1 MSDSIPP
8 PGYSSESMLHGSG
21 SAHIVA
27 MRGGGTG
34 SAAAPS
40 ASSGTVTAAVSS
52 NTAAVSSNTAAAN
65 ATSSGN
71 IPVISSSNTAAVSS
85 NTAAANAI
93 SSGNIPVI
101 SSSNTAAAPSASSG
115 TVTAAVSGNT
125 AAVSSNTAAVSGN
138 TAVSSNTAAVSSNVV
153 DASGNT
159 IKEEENKYEIEWEG
173 STYTLAKT
181 LDEWEDE
188 EDESL
193 FLNFIGIPKRVF
205 SSPGEYYEFINN
217 LSGCVNDGSS
227 IDAGCDAVNA
237 IFKKVILMHIEDLSD
252 QQRYGNVQKVMK
264 IIDPESDEQLA
275 EGAITEGETPEGK
288 SAEGSTSQ
296 NNAAAK
302 NTEQPPSGGK
312 NQPVAVEKLS

>member
-27 MRGGGTG
+27 MRGGATG
-34 SAAAPS
+34 FAVSGKRAATLPVSGKHAATPSVPGAVPAVPAAP
-40 ASSGTVTAAVSS
+40 AAVSVTATNNAS
-52 NTAAVSSNTAAAN
+52 VDASKNTVDA
-65 ATSSGN
+65 SGN
-71 IPVISSSNTAAVSS
+71 IVDASKNT
-85 NTAAANAI
+85 
-93 SSGNIPVI
+93 
-101 SSSNTAAAPSASSG
+101 
-115 TVTAAVSGNT
+115 
-125 AAVSSNTAAVSGN
+125 
-138 TAVSSNTAAVSSNVV
+138 V

-159 IKEEENKYEIEWEG
+159 VDASGNIVDASGNTVDASRNTVDASGNTVDASGNTVDASGNIYEIEWEG

-193 FLNFIGIPKRVF
+193 FLNFIGIPKKAF
-205 SSPGEYYEFINN
+205 SGPGEYDEFINN
-217 LSGCVNDGSS
+217 LSGCVNDESS
-227 IDAGCDAVNA
+227 IESGCDAVNA

-264 IIDPESDEQLA
+264 IIDPESDEQPA
-275 EGAITEGETPEGK
+275 EGATAEGETPEGK
-288 SAEGSTSQ
+288 PAEGSTSQ

-312 NQPVAVEKLS
+312 NQPVAVEKLN

>member
-52 NTAAVSSNTAAAN
+52 NTAAAN
-65 ATSSGN
+65 AT
-71 IPVISSSNTAAVSS
+71 
-85 NTAAANAI
+85 

-115 TVTAAVSGNT
+115 TVTAAVSSNVVD
-125 AAVSSNTAAVSGN
+125 VSSNSAAVSG
-138 TAVSSNTAAVSSNVV
+138 NTAAVSSNVV

>member
-27 MRGGGTG
+27 MRGGATG
-34 SAAAPS
+34 FAVSGKRAATLPVSGKHAATPSVPGAVPAVPAAP
-40 ASSGTVTAAVSS
+40 AAVSVTATNNAS
-52 NTAAVSSNTAAAN
+52 VDASKNTVDA
-65 ATSSGN
+65 SGN
-71 IPVISSSNTAAVSS
+71 IVDASKNT
-85 NTAAANAI
+85 
-93 SSGNIPVI
+93 
-101 SSSNTAAAPSASSG
+101 
-115 TVTAAVSGNT
+115 
-125 AAVSSNTAAVSGN
+125 
-138 TAVSSNTAAVSSNVV
+138 V

-159 IKEEENKYEIEWEG
+159 VDASGNIVDASGNTVDASRNTVDASGNTVDASGNIYEIEWEG

-193 FLNFIGIPKRVF
+193 FLNFIGIPKKAF
-205 SSPGEYYEFINN
+205 SGPGEYDEFINN
-217 LSGCVNDGSS
+217 LSGCVNDESS
-227 IDAGCDAVNA
+227 IESGCDAVNA

-264 IIDPESDEQLA
+264 IIDPESDEQPA
-275 EGAITEGETPEGK
+275 EGATAEGETPEGK
-288 SAEGSTSQ
+288 PAEGSTSQ

-312 NQPVAVEKLS
+312 NQPVAVEKLN

>member
-52 NTAAVSSNTAAAN
+52 NTAAAN
-65 ATSSGN
+65 AT
-71 IPVISSSNTAAVSS
+71 
-85 NTAAANAI
+85 

-115 TVTAAVSGNT
+115 TVTAAVSSNVVD
-125 AAVSSNTAAVSGN
+125 VSSNSAAVSG
-138 TAVSSNTAAVSSNVV
+138 NTAAVSSNVV

-252 QQRYGNVQKVMK
+252 QHRYGNVQKVMK